1 MTWLAVLGSLYKQT
15 YSRGKPGESA
25 EQWRYYIGSALRR
38 NRIEWVLGHSRGTI
52 TATIA
57 QRVLPSME
65 KSSLA
70 GWAMELH
77 PGSLKRS
84 AVMSEIAR
92 ESKRHKAKSASIDF
106 GCKFPL
112 SGGLPADLERGFTQ
126 LLENSGHMK
135 APNPGLTNHYKK
147 AHRLLE
153 ALQGK
158 PEIDL
163 LCILALTVGMTS
175 DMVIYNVPKGKD
187 ENETAGF
194 AIAGS
199 KVKHKRG
206 GRGRRC
212 WPCACY
218 GFSSRTSLCGRKPVG
233 RRRRRRRRR
242 CTARSTCVRQPVSF
256 DHLSPSAATQDGPRD
271 S

>member
-1 MTWLAVLGSLYKQT
+1 
-15 YSRGKPGESA
+15 
-25 EQWRYYIGSALRR
+25 
-38 NRIEWVLGHSRGTI
+38 
-52 TATIA
+52 
-57 QRVLPSME
+57 ME

-92 ESKRHKAKSASIDF
+92 ESKRHKAKSTSIDF

-112 SGGLPADLERGFTQ
+112 SGGLPADLERGFIQ

-206 GRGRRC
+206 GTRAALLAIRMLWFLEQDQFVWKKASGQEKKTEEETMYSTQYVREATGKLWPPLPLSCDAGR
-212 WPCACY
+212 
-218 GFSSRTSLCGRKPVG
+218 S
-233 RRRRRRRRR
+233 
-242 CTARSTCVRQPVSF
+242 
-256 DHLSPSAATQDGPRD
+256 
-271 S
+271 